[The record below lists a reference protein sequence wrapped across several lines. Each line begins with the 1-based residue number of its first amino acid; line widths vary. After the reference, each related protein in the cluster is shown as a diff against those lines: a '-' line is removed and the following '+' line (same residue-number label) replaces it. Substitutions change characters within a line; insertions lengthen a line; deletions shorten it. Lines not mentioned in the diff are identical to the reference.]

1 MKSLGQKYLTMV
13 KLDAWLDKN
22 NDQFYA
28 DEALRNKILSMKV
41 DITDLNALM
50 NVKNSDYQKVR
61 MKLILANY
69 GE

>member
-1 MKSLGQKYLTMV
+1 MV
-13 KLDAWLDKN
+13 KLDAWLAKNIDK
-22 NDQFYA
+22 FYA
-28 DEALRNKILSMKV
+28 DDALRNKILNMKV

-50 NVKNSDYQKVR
+50 NTKNSDYQKAR

>member
-13 KLDAWLDKN
+13 KLDAWLAKNIDK
-22 NDQFYA
+22 FYA
-28 DEALRNKILSMKV
+28 DEALRNKILNMKV

-50 NVKNSDYQKVR
+50 NIKNSDYQKSR

>member
-1 MKSLGQKYLTMV
+1 MV
-13 KLDAWLDKN
+13 KLDAWLAKNIDK
-22 NDQFYA
+22 FYA
-28 DEALRNKILSMKV
+28 DVALRNKILNMKV

-50 NVKNSDYQKVR
+50 NTKNSDYQKAR